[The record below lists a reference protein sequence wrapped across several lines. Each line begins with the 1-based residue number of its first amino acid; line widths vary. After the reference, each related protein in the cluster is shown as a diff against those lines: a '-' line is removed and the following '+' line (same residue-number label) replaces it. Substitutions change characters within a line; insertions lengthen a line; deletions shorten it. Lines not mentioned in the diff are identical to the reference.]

1 MKLEDFR
8 SVLESELQW
17 RQEEI
22 TFFKNQLNNF
32 TEDEDKNRY
41 RKSLVLILYSHL
53 EGFMKLSLLSY
64 VQYLNSLGLKNN
76 QVKNEL
82 KASSI
87 NIAFRNYENK
97 EIHIRE
103 IKDHDGKID
112 SELDKFYRRVQMIL
126 ELEPLEESNLSI
138 DDTVINTESNL
149 WYVVL
154 QKNLYRIG
162 LPINLFD
169 SMQKD
174 INALVH
180 RRNSIAHGDKD
191 SGVKEKEFE
200 NWMNK
205 TNTILEDTIKILYDH
220 AKNKKYLKEGA

>member
-1 MKLEDFR
+1 MDVDDFR
-8 SVLESELQW
+8 SVLESELSW
-17 RQEEI
+17 RQDEI
-22 TFFKNQLNNF
+22 NFFKNQLNNF
-32 TEDEDKNRY
+32 LTEEDKNRY

-53 EGFMKLSLLSY
+53 EGFMKVSLLTY

-97 EIHIRE
+97 EIQIKE
-103 IKDHDGKID
+103 IKEKDGKID
-112 SELDKFYRRVQMIL
+112 SELNKFYRRVQMIL
-126 ELEPLEESNLSI
+126 ELEPLDEEKLAI

-149 WYVVL
+149 WHVVL

-169 SMQKD
+169 TMEKEIDS
-174 INALVH
+174 LVN
-180 RRNSIAHGDKD
+180 RRNGIAHGNKD
-191 SGVKEKEFE
+191 SGVKANEFDK
-200 NWMNK
+200 WLK
-205 TNTILEDTIKILYDH
+205 NTTRILEDTIKILYDH
-220 AKNKKYLKEGA
+220 AKNKKYLKEVI

>member
-1 MKLEDFR
+1 MNLDDFR
-8 SVLESELQW
+8 TVLESELQW

-22 TFFKNQLNNF
+22 SFFKNQLNNF
-32 TEDEDKNRY
+32 SLEEDKNRY

-53 EGFMKLSLLSY
+53 EGFMKVSLLSY
-64 VQYLNSLGLKNN
+64 VQYLNSLKLKNN

-97 EIHIRE
+97 EIHIKE
-103 IKDHDGKID
+103 IKDHEGKID
-112 SELDKFYRRVQMIL
+112 TELDKFYRRVQMIL
-126 ELEPLEESNLSI
+126 ELEPLENSNLNI

-162 LPINLFD
+162 LPIDLFD
-169 SMQKD
+169 SMEKD
-174 INALVH
+174 INALVN

-191 SGVKEKEFE
+191 SGVKEKEFD
-200 NWMNK
+200 NWMYK
-205 TNTILEDTIKILYDH
+205 TNSILEDTIKILYDH
-220 AKNKKYLKEGA
+220 AKNKKYLKEII